1 MLFLKSTSV
10 SVAPGIFAVDVAAK
24 PPGKTFGVFVAVA
37 ADNPPQ
43 DLLAAIE
50 DRSPGLQENRRQ
62 ALHA

>member
-10 SVAPGIFAVDVAAK
+10 SVA
-24 PPGKTFGVFVAVA
+24 PGKTFGVFVAVA